1 MRGLFRIFAATLI
14 LGLPG
19 LAQAQEPGAAQ
30 HPETGEKAAPAP
42 QPNARQRIVLIGD
55 SLAEGMGPSLAEAL
69 SDMPGIAL
77 ERHAKAETGLVRSD
91 FYDWNRALADIL
103 AQGPASAVIVL
114 IGLNDRQ
121 AISSPQG
128 RFPPGTEGWRN
139 AYAKRVD
146 ALLDQAKAKG
156 ARVYWVGL
164 PPVQGRAL
172 SADVADLNEI
182 FRARAEH
189 AGARFVD
196 VWNAFA
202 DQEGGYVPSGP
213 DLTGTV
219 RRLRAGD
226 GVHFTRAGNQKLA
239 HFVQREIR
247 RDFGDRG
254 VPAGPSAGPVPG
266 PGTAAQAA
274 AAPNASAAPNVSAAP
289 KPAGPAVSLTGAN
302 QADGAGLAGERRP
315 RAEGRDEQ
323 ALRAGRTPPPKAGRG
338 DDFRWSEPR
347 R

>member
-1 MRGLFRIFAATLI
+1 M
-14 LGLPG
+14 
-19 LAQAQEPGAAQ
+19 
-30 HPETGEKAAPAP
+30 
-42 QPNARQRIVLIGD
+42 
-55 SLAEGMGPSLAEAL
+55 
-69 SDMPGIAL
+69 
-77 ERHAKAETGLVRSD
+77 
-91 FYDWNRALADIL
+91 
-103 AQGPASAVIVL
+103 
-114 IGLNDRQ
+114 
-121 AISSPQG
+121 QG
-128 RFPPGTEGWRN
+128 RGF
-139 AYAKRVD
+139 
-146 ALLDQAKAKG
+146 
-156 ARVYWVGL
+156 
-164 PPVQGRAL
+164 
-172 SADVADLNEI
+172 SADMADLNEI

-202 DQEGGYVPSGP
+202 DQDGGYVPSGP
-213 DLTGTV
+213 DLTGAV

-254 VPAGPSAGPVPG
+254 APVAAAPADPPG
-266 PGTAAQAA
+266 AAPAASGAPGVS
-274 AAPNASAAPNVSAAP
+274 AAPNASAAP

-302 QADGAGLAGERRP
+302 QADGAALAGERRA